1 MLTFSNYDTDVD
13 WLMSLVSSLVSRFG
27 VGESFSKK

>member
-13 WLMSLVSSLVSRFG
+13 WLMSLVSRFG
-27 VGESFSKK
+27 VGESCSKK